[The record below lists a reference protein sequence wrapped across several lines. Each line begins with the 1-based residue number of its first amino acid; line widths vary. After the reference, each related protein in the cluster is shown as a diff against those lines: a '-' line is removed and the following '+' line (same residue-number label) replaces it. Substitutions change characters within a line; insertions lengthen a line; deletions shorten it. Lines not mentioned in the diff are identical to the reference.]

1 MSIEIERK
9 FLVKSDMYKKEA
21 FASRRML
28 QAYLCRD
35 AERSVRVRISGDE
48 AYLTIKGPRKTIFNS
63 EWEYPVPV
71 EDARAM
77 LELCLESV
85 IDKTRYY
92 VRSADGVHTW
102 EVDEFYG
109 DNDGL
114 CVAEIELGSE
124 DEEFPLPCWVGK
136 EVSEDS
142 RYHNTLLSVNPYRNW
157 KDEA

>member
-1 MSIEIERK
+1 
-9 FLVKSDMYKKEA
+9 
-21 FASRRML
+21 
-28 QAYLCRD
+28 
-35 AERSVRVRISGDE
+35 
-48 AYLTIKGPRKTIFNS
+48 
-63 EWEYPVPV
+63 
-71 EDARAM
+71 M

-109 DNDGL
+109 DNEGL
-114 CVAEIELGSE
+114 CVAEIELGCE